1 MSDEKKSTNTGANTR
16 WWESYLVRYFSGAI
30 VGAIC
35 LMTILLYAD
44 WRLYDS
50 AHISLLTSKQA
61 LAVPTPTGHVSAAPS
76 ASSQSLSV
84 SVLAFVLIAGGLVYS
99 YIISAPITVIH
110 FGRSGRSELERH
122 VRYFWL
128 GWVLTLFALQLI
140 SMTVGVAVMAGSLV
154 IWLMMFMVPLAYLL
168 VSSEPDTCRA
178 TLDSQ
183 GRAVPAGRKAQRSK
197 EAWRNGLSSIAWG
210 CLLLALVMLASRGLG
225 LQGRPAVVSLMA
237 FALPTLFVGSMQY
250 VTLFR
255 IFETEIF
262 LHRFY
267 QKLIRART
275 LENSRDVRETYTHLR
290 EHSNATFIVLLE
302 LSFSA
307 FLIFCIEVFAGH
319 SAGGNSPGTNPVVSE
334 SMVNAVLLL
343 LAFWMVPNLFMW
355 SRANKLEKDFANRP
369 LLYAAR
375 GKSELD
381 AQSVKRVTVS
391 RRSRG

>member
-61 LAVPTPTGHVSAAPS
+61 LPVPAPTGLVNAAPS

-110 FGRSGRSELERH
+110 YGRSWKSAFEQH

-128 GWVLTLFALQLI
+128 GWVLTLFALQVI
-140 SMTVGVAVMAGSLV
+140 SMTVGVPVMASSLV
-154 IWLMMFMVPLAYLL
+154 IWVMLLMVSLAYLL
-168 VSSEPDTCRA
+168 VSSEPNACRGA
-178 TLDSQ
+178 LDSQ
-183 GRAVPAGRKAQRSK
+183 GAAVPQGRRAQRSK
-197 EAWRNGLSSIAWG
+197 EAWRNGLSAIAWG
-210 CLLLALVMLASRGLG
+210 GLLLALVMLASRSLG

-237 FALPTLFVGSMQY
+237 FALPTLFVGGMQY

-255 IFETEIF
+255 IFETEIA

-267 QKLIRART
+267 RKLTRART

-302 LSFSA
+302 LCFSA

-319 SAGGNSPGTNPVVSE
+319 SAGGNSPGANGVVSE

-343 LAFWMVPNLFMW
+343 IAFWMVPNLFMW
-355 SRANKLEKDFANRP
+355 SRANRLEEDFAKRP

-375 GKSELD
+375 AKSELD
-381 AQSVKRVTVS
+381 AEPVKRVTVS
-391 RRSRG
+391 KRSR

>member
-61 LAVPTPTGHVSAAPS
+61 LAVSTPTGLVNAAPS
-76 ASSQSLSV
+76 SSSQSLSV
-84 SVLAFVLIAGGLVYS
+84 SILAFVLIAGGLVYS

-110 FGRSGRSELERH
+110 YGRSGKSGFERH

-140 SMTVGVAVMAGSLV
+140 SMTVGVPVMASGLV
-154 IWLMMFMVPLAYLL
+154 LWVMLFMVALSYLL
-168 VSSEPDTCRA
+168 VSSEPNT
-178 TLDSQ
+178 
-183 GRAVPAGRKAQRSK
+183 VPAGRKTQRSK
-197 EAWRNGLSSIAWG
+197 EARRNGLSAIAWG
-210 CLLLALVMLASRGLG
+210 GMLLALVMLASRSLG

-237 FALPTLFVGSMQY
+237 FALPTLFVGGMQY

-255 IFETEIF
+255 IFETEIA

-267 QKLIRART
+267 RLLTRART

-302 LSFSA
+302 LCFSA

-319 SAGGNSPGTNPVVSE
+319 SVGGNSPGANGVVSE

-343 LAFWMVPNLFMW
+343 IAFWMVPNLFMW
-355 SRANKLEKDFANRP
+355 SRANKLEEDFAKRP

-375 GKSELD
+375 AKSAPEVET
-381 AQSVKRVTVS
+381 AARVTVS
-391 RRSRG
+391 KRSR

>member
-50 AHISLLTSKQA
+50 AHVSLLTSKQA
-61 LAVPTPTGHVSAAPS
+61 VATPAATSAVHATPS
-76 ASSQSLSV
+76 ASSQSLSA

-110 FGRSGRSELERH
+110 YGRSGKSGLERH

-140 SMTVGVAVMAGSLV
+140 SMTTGVPVMASGLV
-154 IWLMMFMVPLAYLL
+154 IWVMLFMVSLAYLL
-168 VSSEPDTCRA
+168 VSSEPNTCRGA
-178 TLDSQ
+178 LDSQ
-183 GRAVPAGRKAQRSK
+183 GRAVPTGRKAQRSK
-197 EAWRNGLSSIAWG
+197 EAWRNGLSAFAWG
-210 CLLLALVMLASRGLG
+210 CLLLALVMLASRSLG

-237 FALPTLFVGSMQY
+237 FALPTLFVGGMQY

-255 IFETEIF
+255 IFETEIA

-267 QKLIRART
+267 RLLTRART

-302 LSFSA
+302 LCFSA
-307 FLIFCIEVFAGH
+307 FLILCIEVFAGVP
-319 SAGGNSPGTNPVVSE
+319 AGGNPQGTTGTVSE

-343 LAFWMVPNLFMW
+343 IAFWMVPNLFMW
-355 SRANKLEKDFANRP
+355 SRANKLEEDFAKRP
-369 LLYAAR
+369 LLYAVRA
-375 GKSELD
+375 KSAPEVEP
-381 AQSVKRVTVS
+381 AARVTVS
-391 RRSRG
+391 KRSR